1 MKLRSQTYREM
12 VKILKDAGVYVE
24 GMQTSELKQL
34 LQTVEMSTMERIEA
48 NQENQNF
55 ESAHNEGE
63 LEVNSSHP
71 VEVHQSTTDMLPSVL
86 TPRFSLAPMAGD
98 VGVNIS
104 QPGCDSPS
112 SEPLLLSPR
121 FSLSPIASDLG
132 VDLSQPDCDSSSS
145 EPLLLTPRFSLSPT
159 AGDVGVDVSQP
170 DCDSPPSEPLLLI
183 VRAVVH
189 HALEW
194 SPSAE
199 RQTVRERRTVRERSA
214 DGNSRVLR
222 SHSRRVQTNNKN
234 NT

>member
-1 MKLRSQTYREM
+1 MSNELVFVFIGVSSVFCDFPNKKKMKLRSQSYREM

-34 LQTVEMSTMERIEA
+34 AQAVEMSTMEQIEA
-48 NQENQNF
+48 NQETQNF
-55 ESAHNEGE
+55 ESARNEGE
-63 LEVNSSHP
+63 LEVNSSRP

-98 VGVNIS
+98 VGVDAS

-121 FSLSPIASDLG
+121 FSLSPIASDVG
-132 VDLSQPDCDSSSS
+132 VDVSQPDCDSSSS
-145 EPLLLTPRFSLSPT
+145 EPLLLT
-159 AGDVGVDVSQP
+159 
-170 DCDSPPSEPLLLI
+170 

-199 RQTVRERRTVRERSA
+199 RQTVRERSA

>member
-1 MKLRSQTYREM
+1 MKLRSQSYREM

-34 LQTVEMSTMERIEA
+34 LQT
-48 NQENQNF
+48 
-55 ESAHNEGE
+55 EGE

-98 VGVNIS
+98 VGVDVS

-112 SEPLLLSPR
+112 SEPLLL
-121 FSLSPIASDLG
+121 
-132 VDLSQPDCDSSSS
+132 
-145 EPLLLTPRFSLSPT
+145 T
-159 AGDVGVDVSQP
+159 
-170 DCDSPPSEPLLLI
+170 

-199 RQTVRERRTVRERSA
+199 RQTVRERSA

-222 SHSRRVQTNNKN
+222 IRLAFKRVQTNNKN
-234 NT
+234 NTYSSNDHSSPST

>member
-1 MKLRSQTYREM
+1 MKLRSQSYREM

-34 LQTVEMSTMERIEA
+34 AQAVEMSTMEQIEA
-48 NQENQNF
+48 NQETQNF
-55 ESAHNEGE
+55 ETARNEGE

-98 VGVNIS
+98 VGV
-104 QPGCDSPS
+104 D
-112 SEPLLLSPR
+112 
-121 FSLSPIASDLG
+121 A
-132 VDLSQPDCDSSSS
+132 
-145 EPLLLTPRFSLSPT
+145 
-159 AGDVGVDVSQP
+159 SQP
-170 DCDSPPSEPLLLI
+170 DCDSPPSEPRLLT

-189 HALEW
+189 HALDW

-199 RQTVRERRTVRERSA
+199 RQTVRERSA

-222 SHSRRVQTNNKN
+222 SHSRLVQTNNKN
-234 NT
+234 NTYSSNDHSSPSTL